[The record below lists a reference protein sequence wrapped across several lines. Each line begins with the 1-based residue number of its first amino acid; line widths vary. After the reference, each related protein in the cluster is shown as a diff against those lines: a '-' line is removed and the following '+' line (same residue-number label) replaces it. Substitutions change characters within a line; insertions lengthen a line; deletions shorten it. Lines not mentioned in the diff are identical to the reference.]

1 MRLLLLTILLL
12 GGCVATPKLPTNP
25 ITENFP
31 PVSLSSAAQGDLGVL
46 TWAGA
51 LCILVGTALMVIPF
65 TSSFKGGTA
74 FLIGV
79 LLILLRTA
87 LTDYSHYIYIPVLV
101 GSGVVVATFTYRTVR
116 SLLRRKKWNP
126 LTFLRPP
133 RRSLG
138 TSGSSASLSVSPSER
153 VYSCVPQ
160 CSKPW
165 GSRAKTSV
173 TSDTTE
179 DRAAPLPE
187 NSRE

>member
-1 MRLLLLTILLL
+1 MTRFTLLLLLFV
-12 GGCVATPKLPTNP
+12 GGCMSTPSIPNP
-25 ITENFP
+25 LSGSLP
-31 PVSLSSAAQGDLGVL
+31 PVSLSPTAQGDLGVL

-116 SLLRRKKWNP
+116 SILRRKKWNP
-126 LTFLRPP
+126 QSFLRPCP
-133 RRSLG
+133 RSSE
-138 TSGSSASLSVSPSER
+138 TCGSSASQSVSPSGP
-153 VYSCVPQ
+153 VYSCVRP
-160 CSKPW
+160 S
-165 GSRAKTSV
+165 SRRWESAAKTSV
-173 TSDTTE
+173 KSDTTE
-179 DRAAPLPE
+179 DRTAPLPE
-187 NSRE
+187 NTRE

>member
-1 MRLLLLTILLL
+1 MRLLLFTMLLL

-116 SLLRRKKWNP
+116 SILRRKKWNP
-126 LTFLRPP
+126 QSFLRPCP
-133 RRSLG
+133 RSSE
-138 TSGSSASLSVSPSER
+138 TCGSSASQSVSPSEP
-153 VYSCVPQ
+153 VYSCVRP
-160 CSKPW
+160 S
-165 GSRAKTSV
+165 SRHWASLAKTSV

-179 DRAAPLPE
+179 DRTAPLPE